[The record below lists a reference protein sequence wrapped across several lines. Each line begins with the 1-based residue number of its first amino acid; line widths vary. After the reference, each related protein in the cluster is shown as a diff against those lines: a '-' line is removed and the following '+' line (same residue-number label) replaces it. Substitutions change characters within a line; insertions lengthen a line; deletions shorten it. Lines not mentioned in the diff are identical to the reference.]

1 MDQKS
6 FGQHIKFLRKSKKL
20 SRQELADTVGISVY
34 SIAEYELGRTLP
46 SLPAFC
52 NIAKALNV
60 TPNELL
66 ATEFAD

>member
-6 FGQHIKFLRKSKKL
+6 FGQHIKFLRKSKNL
-20 SRQELADTVGISVY
+20 SRQELADVIGISFY
-34 SIAEYELGRTLP
+34 SIAEYELGRKLP
-46 SLPAFC
+46 SLSTFC

-66 ATEFAD
+66 STEFAD

>member
-20 SRQELADTVGISVY
+20 SRQELADAAGISIY

-46 SLPAFC
+46 SLPVFC

-60 TPNELL
+60 SPNNLL
-66 ATEFAD
+66 STEFID